1 MLSNT
6 SKYAIRAVLYLA
18 VHATDNKRIGIKKI
32 AEALNIPSP
41 FLGKILQV
49 LVRRKLLSSTKG
61 PNGGFGIGKD
71 PKNITLYDVI
81 LEMDGDDLF
90 NSCLLGAGSCDD
102 HKKQG
107 KAFCALHNDYVPLRK
122 KIIELYKSK
131 SVYEL
136 ASVAEN
142 DMDNIIL

>member
-6 SKYAIRAVLYLA
+6 SKYAIRAVIYLA

-32 AEALNIPSP
+32 ADALNIPSP

-61 PNGGFGIGKD
+61 PNGGFGVGKN
-71 PKNITLYDVI
+71 PKEISLYDII

-90 NSCLLGAGSCDD
+90 NSCLLGAGKCSS
-102 HKKQG
+102 HKKKG
-107 KAFCALHNDYVPLRK
+107 GAYCAIHYDYEPIKEQIVTM
-122 KIIELYKSK
+122 YKSK
-131 SVYEL
+131 SVFEL
-136 ASVAEN
+136 ASYAESDLN
-142 DMDNIIL
+142 NIIL